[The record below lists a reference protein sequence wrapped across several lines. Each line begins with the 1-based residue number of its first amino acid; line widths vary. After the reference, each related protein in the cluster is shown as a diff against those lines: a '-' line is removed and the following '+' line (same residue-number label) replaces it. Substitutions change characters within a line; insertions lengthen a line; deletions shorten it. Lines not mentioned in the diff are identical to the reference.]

1 MPCDVDYIYFT
12 WLVIQFFTSCL
23 LFLYDLQCNTMM
35 CQRKRPHTT
44 IVHFFI
50 IFYFILLLLFWICV
64 RCEYLYIRNLYEF
77 LTSCRVRIKILK
89 NTRKMLLMC
98 KYQVWRRWYNMQGDV
113 LHVFVLHKSTRC
125 THHCVRRTLDSYN
138 KIELKW

>member
-1 MPCDVDYIYFT
+1 MPCDVDYIYFI
-12 WLVIQFFTSCL
+12 WLVIQFLTSCL

-64 RCEYLYIRNLYEF
+64 RCEYLSEIYMSFWPAVECALKFWKIPGKCCWCANIKYEEDDIICKAMF
-77 LTSCRVRIKILK
+77 Y
-89 NTRKMLLMC
+89 MC
-98 KYQVWRRWYNMQGDV
+98 LFCTKVQDAHITVLDV
-113 LHVFVLHKSTRC
+113 LL
-125 THHCVRRTLDSYN
+125 TLIIRLN
-138 KIELKW
+138 